1 MSSNGGRSFGMLM
14 WEDFS
19 MELFFLAG
27 TCLGKVIG
35 LKKEVLLLEMVVLM
49 LGAKLT
55 ILLEVVILV

>member
-1 MSSNGGRSFGMLM
+1 MLM

-49 LGAKLT
+49 LGAKLA